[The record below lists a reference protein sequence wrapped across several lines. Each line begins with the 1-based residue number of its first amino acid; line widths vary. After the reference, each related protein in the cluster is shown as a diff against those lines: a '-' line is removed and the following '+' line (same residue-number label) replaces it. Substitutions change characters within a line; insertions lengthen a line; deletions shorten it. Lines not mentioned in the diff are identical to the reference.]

1 MFGFYP
7 TFSAISNTNA
17 SPSIYCLV
25 GNIHPGSFM
34 QDKQV
39 STLFGRCLLDIYRW
53 FHNDGTRPVY
63 LNLFLLI
70 GKQITYQEGNQEEQA
85 SEKSYLTHEELRS
98 KEINQYE
105 YQRHD
110 DTEDSNLSPIV
121 YTRVV
126 DKHPVPCDEEHL

>member
-17 SPSIYCLV
+17 SPSIDGLV
-25 GNIHPGSFM
+25 GNVHPGSFM

-39 STLFGRCLLDIYRW
+39 STLFGWCLLDIYRW
-53 FHNDGTRPVY
+53 FHNDGTRSVY

-85 SEKSYLTHEELRS
+85 SKNPILRMKS
-98 KEINQYE
+98 
-105 YQRHD
+105 
-110 DTEDSNLSPIV
+110 
-121 YTRVV
+121 
-126 DKHPVPCDEEHL
+126 